1 MPRKK
6 VVIMDENNKEQ
17 EMMEMFDNSFVQ
29 VTTDYLDASAKLAEA
44 TALCGD
50 DPIKQEMISFIHDD
64 FVKMCAKSE
73 GIRLMAESAYDESR
87 EFIMA
92 EMKEVTEL
100 NKTMAR
106 QIRDKLAALK

>member
-1 MPRKK
+1 
-6 VVIMDENNKEQ
+6 MDESIKEQ
-17 EMMEMFDNSFVQ
+17 EMMEMFENCFIQ

-64 FVKMCAKSE
+64 FVKMCARSE
-73 GIRLMAESAYDESR
+73 GIRLMAEGAYDENR

-92 EMKEVTEL
+92 EMKEVTAL
-100 NKTMAR
+100 NLKMVE
-106 QIRDKLAALK
+106 QIKKKLGSLSI